1 MKNILGGFFK
11 LPELKDVK
19 TKFGYLPKGE
29 PIKPKEYFPSPII
42 DPQFIPPRI
51 YHSRLRIC

>member
-29 PIKPKEYFPSPII
+29 PIKPKEYFP
-42 DPQFIPPRI
+42 IPLKVPPT
-51 YHSRLRIC
+51 YHNRFY